1 MPEQNGG
8 QFYFAKA
15 FDKFAPMGPVLVSPD
30 IFKDGK
36 GVKLTTRVNGEVMQ
50 EVEMTQDMIFS
61 PARILSFMSQS
72 E

>member
-1 MPEQNGG
+1 MQHG
-8 QFYFAKA
+8 YSKA

-50 EVEMTQDMIFS
+50 EMEMTQDMIFS

>member
-8 QFYFAKA
+8 QFYYAKA

-50 EVEMTQDMIFS
+50 EAEMTQDMIFS

>member
-8 QFYFAKA
+8 QFYYAKA
-15 FDKFAPMGPVLVSPD
+15 FNKFAPMGPVLVSPD

-50 EVEMTQDMIFS
+50 EAEMTQDMIFS

>member
-8 QFYFAKA
+8 QFYYAKA

-30 IFKDGK
+30 IFMDGK

-50 EVEMTQDMIFS
+50 EVEMTRDVIFL

>member
-8 QFYFAKA
+8 QFYYAKA
-15 FDKFAPMGPVLVSPD
+15 FDKFAPIGPVLVSPD

-50 EVEMTQDMIFS
+50 EAEMTQDMIFS